1 MLERLIEQ
9 AILASRW
16 LLVPL
21 YLGLALML
29 LVLIWQFYADFFHV
43 IGTLG
48 TADDSAIIL
57 ETLALID
64 LVLVAGLITMV
75 VISSYEN
82 FVSKIDVKEGADTPP
97 LFGKLDPGTLKI
109 KLGASMVAI
118 SSIQLLKA
126 FVSVGKYSSTELA
139 WLIGIH
145 MTLVVSTLLMAFI
158 DKLAFSKG
166 GKGEKA
172 DKEKAAA

>member
-1 MLERLIEQ
+1 MLERVIEQ

-21 YLGLALML
+21 YLGLAAML
-29 LVLIWQFYADFFHV
+29 VVLTVQFYVDFFHV
-43 IGTLG
+43 IGSLAET
-48 TADDSAIIL
+48 DDSTIIL
-57 ETLALID
+57 EALALID

-82 FVSKIDVKEGADTPP
+82 FVSKIDVKEGQDTPP

-145 MTLVVSTLLMAFI
+145 MTLVVSTLLMAII

-166 GKGEKA
+166 AKE
-172 DKEKAAA
+172 KEKA

>member
-43 IGTLG
+43 VGTLG
-48 TADDSAIIL
+48 AADDSAIIL

-82 FVSKIDVKEGADTPP
+82 FVSKIDVKEGSDTPP

-126 FVSVGKYSSTELA
+126 FVSVNKYTSTELA
-139 WLIGIH
+139 WLIAIH

-166 GKGEKA
+166 KGEKA
-172 DKEKAAA
+172 EKEKAVA

>member
-9 AILASRW
+9 TILASRW
-16 LLVPL
+16 LLVPM
-21 YLGLALML
+21 YLGLAAML
-29 LVLIWQFYADFFHV
+29 LVLIYQFYADFFHLV
-43 IGTLG
+43 GTLG
-48 TADDSAIIL
+48 AADDSAIVL

-64 LVLVAGLITMV
+64 LVLVAGLVTMV

-82 FVSKIDVKEGADTPP
+82 FVSKIDIKENSDTPP

-109 KLGASMVAI
+109 KLGASIVAI

-126 FVSVGKYSSTELA
+126 FVSVGKYSSAELG

-145 MTLVVSTLLMAFI
+145 MTLVVSTLLMAII
-158 DKLAFSKG
+158 DRITFAKDRKP
-166 GKGEKA
+166 KA
-172 DKEKAAA
+172 

>member
-16 LLVPL
+16 MLVPM
-21 YLGLALML
+21 YLGLAAML
-29 LVLIWQFYADFFHV
+29 LVLTFQFYADFFHLV
-43 IGTLG
+43 GTLG
-48 TADDSAIIL
+48 ATDDSTIVL
-57 ETLALID
+57 EALALID
-64 LVLVAGLITMV
+64 LVLVAGLVTMV

-82 FVSKIDVKEGADTPP
+82 FVSKIDVKESSDTPP

-126 FVSVGKYSSTELA
+126 FVSVEKYTSVQLG

-145 MTLVVSTLLMAFI
+145 MTLVVSTLLMAII
-158 DKLAFSKG
+158 DRITFAKDRN
-166 GKGEKA
+166 KA
-172 DKEKAAA
+172 KA

>member
-1 MLERLIEQ
+1 MLERVIEQ

-21 YLGLALML
+21 YLGLAAML
-29 LVLIWQFYADFFHV
+29 LVLIWQFYADLFHV
-43 IGTLG
+43 VGSLG
-48 TADDSAIIL
+48 VADDSAIIL

-82 FVSKIDVKEGADTPP
+82 FVSKIDVKEGSDTPP

-109 KLGASMVAI
+109 KLGASIVAI

-126 FVSVGKYSSTELA
+126 FVSVNKYTSSELA

-145 MTLVVSTLLMAFI
+145 MTLVVSTLLMAII
-158 DKLAFSKG
+158 DKLAFAKDRA
-166 GKGEKA
+166 KTK
-172 DKEKAAA
+172 DKE